1 MRALIRV
8 CDVIEKLINAIII
21 VLLMAMTVV
30 IFYQVVLRYG
40 FDSSN
45 IWAEEF
51 ARYAFIWVVLLGSAC
66 AIRRYQHIRIDFA
79 LAAMSPSM
87 RKFVDLFNY
96 IAIAAFLGVLGWYGI
111 AISMRT
117 GNQLSAGLH
126 IPMSVMYLSIP
137 ISAAIMLL
145 FTVQIVLKDFVCGDA
160 AAGSK
165 QAGE

>member
-8 CDVIEKLINAIII
+8 CDVIEKLLNAIII

-40 FDSSN
+40 FESSN

-79 LAAMSPSM
+79 LAAMSPSV

-96 IAIAAFLGVLGWYGI
+96 IAIAAFLGVLAWYGI

-117 GNQLSAGLH
+117 GNQISAGLH
-126 IPMSVMYLSIP
+126 IPMSFMYLSIP

-145 FTVQIVLKDFVCGDA
+145 FTVQIVLQDFVFGDA
-160 AAGSK
+160 SGRTER
-165 QAGE
+165 AGE

>member
-8 CDVIEKLINAIII
+8 CDVIEKLLNAIII

-79 LAAMSPSM
+79 LAAMPPSM

-96 IAIAAFLGVLGWYGI
+96 IAIAVFLGVLAWYGV

-117 GNQLSAGLH
+117 GNQMSAGLH
-126 IPMSVMYLSIP
+126 IPMSFMYLSIP

-145 FTVQIVLKDFVCGDA
+145 FTVQIVLRDFVCGDA
-160 AAGSK
+160 RDRAER
-165 QAGE
+165 AGE

>member
-1 MRALIRV
+1 MRALVCV
-8 CDVIEKLINAIII
+8 CDVIEKVLNVVII
-21 VLLMAMTVV
+21 VLLMAMTIV

-40 FDSSN
+40 FQSSN

-79 LAAMSPSM
+79 FNAMPPSM
-87 RKFVDLFNY
+87 RKFVELFNY
-96 IAIAAFLGVLGWYGI
+96 TAIAVFLAVLAWYGV

-117 GNQLSAGLH
+117 GNQISAGLH
-126 IPMSVMYLSIP
+126 IPMSLMYLSIP

-145 FTVQIVLKDFVCGDA
+145 FTAQIVLQGFVFRDVESHA
-160 AAGSK
+160 DSV
-165 QAGE
+165 GE